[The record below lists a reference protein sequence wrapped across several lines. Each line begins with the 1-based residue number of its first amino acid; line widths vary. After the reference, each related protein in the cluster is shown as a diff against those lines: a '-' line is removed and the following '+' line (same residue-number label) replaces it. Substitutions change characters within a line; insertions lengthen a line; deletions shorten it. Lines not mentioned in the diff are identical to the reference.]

1 MTFDGLKTITK
12 LGFIN
17 FWRNRWLSLAATLI
31 MTLTLLIISMFV
43 LFNVVIK
50 TTTDAIREK
59 IDLVVYFNDD
69 APQEKIDDLRSSL
82 ALRSDVKTIQFI
94 SKEEA
99 YKRWAS
105 LNTTDKIKNLIT
117 AEENPLPRSLEI
129 KATDPERLDNIATF
143 ISIDQY
149 KPLIRS
155 ISYQKNKDIIQKLI
169 NITKFSEKAGLIAS
183 IIFIAIAVLVILNT
197 IKLTINSREDE
208 ISIMR
213 LVGAS
218 DIFIRIPFFIE
229 SALYGIFAAILTVIA
244 LGCGLNIISPI
255 ISRYL
260 GSVNLNL
267 SEMFWQFF
275 WLILLLELV
284 VGILISVICCFVSIR
299 KHIKI

>member
-1 MTFDGLKTITK
+1 MTFDGFKTITK
-12 LGFIN
+12 LGFTN

-31 MTLTLLIISMFV
+31 MTLTLLIISMFI
-43 LFNVVIK
+43 LFNVVVK
-50 TTTDAIREK
+50 TTTNAIREK
-59 IDLVVYFNDD
+59 IDLVIYFNDE
-69 APQEKIDDLRSSL
+69 ALQEKIDDLKASL

-105 LNTTDKIKNLIT
+105 LNTSDKIKNLIT
-117 AEENPLPRSLEI
+117 PEENPLPRSLEI

-197 IKLTINSREDE
+197 IKLTIASREDE

-229 SALYGIFAAILTVIA
+229 SALYGIFAAILTVIS
-244 LGCGLNIISPI
+244 LGFGLNIISPI

-267 SEMFWQFF
+267 SEMFWQYF
-275 WLILLLELV
+275 WLIFILELL
-284 VGILISVICCFVSIR
+284 VGISISVVCCFTSIR
-299 KHIKI
+299 KYIKI